1 MRAPSRRYRPV
12 AEPKGFAICRF
23 GFDAPRLVEITS
35 CDAHR
40 RMHARD
46 VLRGGALRIREPDV
60 IARHDD
66 LDAALAAFNALKAA
80 LPEIDGQVVKARNAY
95 DRAVRQRLK
104 AQAAIAAGKAATHA
118 A

>member
-12 AEPKGFAICRF
+12 PDASGFAICRV
-23 GFDAPRLVEITS
+23 GFDDPRLVQITS
-35 CDAHR
+35 CDAHK

-66 LDAALAAFNALKAA
+66 FDAALAAYNALKAA
-80 LPEIDGQVVKARNAY
+80 LPELDGQLIRARNAY

-104 AQAAIAAGKAATHA
+104 AQAALAAGQHINA
-118 A
+118 